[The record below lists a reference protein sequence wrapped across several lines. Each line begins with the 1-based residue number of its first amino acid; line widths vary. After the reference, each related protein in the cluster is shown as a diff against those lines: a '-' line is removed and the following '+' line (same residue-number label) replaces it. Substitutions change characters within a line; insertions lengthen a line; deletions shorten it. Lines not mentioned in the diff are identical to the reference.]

1 MTTTAAQRLQSLIG
15 DYNRNRGMKH
25 NPIKFTLK
33 VGIPNEVIQKF
44 TEFYDNLD
52 LGAFDI

>member
-1 MTTTAAQRLQSLIG
+1 
-15 DYNRNRGMKH
+15 MKH